1 MALII
6 QKYGGTSVGNIDR
19 VRSVARR
26 VIQSA
31 ARGNRVVAVVSAMA
45 GETNRLIDLGKTVS
59 KNSEGREF
67 DVLLATGEQ
76 VTTAL
81 LALAIEDQGRK
92 AVSFLGHQVQITTTG
107 SFSRARIESVNA
119 ERTRKALDDGY
130 IVVVAGFQGATR
142 EGSITT
148 LGRGGSDI
156 TAVALGVALKAD
168 RVEFY
173 KDVDGIFTADPAVC
187 PDARLLP
194 RVAYEEMLEMSYL
207 GAKVLHP
214 RCVELARRN
223 GLPLVVRSSLNF
235 NPGTVVVPEEDLME
249 YAAVAGIV
257 CDKNQVK
264 VSLTGIPDKPG
275 ILAGIFTAVAEAD
288 INIDMIV
295 EDVSSA
301 SGGTSVSFTCGSA
314 DLAAAE
320 KVAKKL
326 TAAFP
331 GGAWGVKAGLNK
343 LSIVGAGMRLHSGV
357 ASRMFT
363 ALAREGVGVYMV
375 NTSDIKVSC
384 LIEAKYAEL
393 AVRTLHEVFELSK
406 APAKKAAKAGK
417 GPRRSI

>member
-1 MALII
+1 M
-6 QKYGGTSVGNIDR
+6 
-19 VRSVARR
+19 
-26 VIQSA
+26 
-31 ARGNRVVAVVSAMA
+31 
-45 GETNRLIDLGKTVS
+45 
-59 KNSEGREF
+59 
-67 DVLLATGEQ
+67 
-76 VTTAL
+76 
-81 LALAIEDQGRK
+81 
-92 AVSFLGHQVQITTTG
+92 
-107 SFSRARIESVNA
+107 
-119 ERTRKALDDGY
+119 
-130 IVVVAGFQGATR
+130 
-142 EGSITT
+142 
-148 LGRGGSDI
+148 
-156 TAVALGVALKAD
+156 ALGVALKAD

-173 KDVDGIFTADPAVC
+173 KDVDGIFTADPGVC

-223 GLPLVVRSSLNF
+223 ALPLVVRSSLNF
-235 NPGTVVVPEEDLME
+235 NPGTVVVPEEELME

-301 SGGTSVSFTCGSA
+301 GGSNSVSFTCGSA
-314 DLAAAE
+314 DRAAAE
-320 KVAKKL
+320 RVAKKL
-326 TAAFP
+326 SAAYP
-331 GGAWGVKAGLNK
+331 GGAWGTKAGLVK

-363 ALAREGVGVYMV
+363 ALAREGVSVYMV

-384 LIEAKYAEL
+384 LIESKYAEL
-393 AVRTLHEVFELSK
+393 AVRTLHDVFEL
-406 APAKKAAKAGK
+406 ARPRAGAKKAGAKKSARRK
-417 GPRRSI
+417 G

>member
-6 QKYGGTSVGNIDR
+6 QKYGGTSVGGIER
-19 VRSVARR
+19 IRSVARR
-26 VIQSA
+26 VIASSVK
-31 ARGNRVVAVVSAMA
+31 GDRVVVVVSAMA
-45 GETNRLIDLGKTVS
+45 GETNRLTDLAKTVS
-59 KNSEGREF
+59 SRSEGREF
-67 DVLLATGEQ
+67 DVLLASGEQ

-81 LALAIEDQGRK
+81 LALAIENAGRR
-92 AVSFLGHQVQITTTG
+92 AVSFLGHQVQITTSG
-107 SFSRARIESVNA
+107 AFSKARIESVNTD
-119 ERTRKALDDGY
+119 RTLAALKEGY

-173 KDVDGIFTADPAVC
+173 KDVDGIFTADPSVC
-187 PDARLLP
+187 PDARMLP

-214 RCVELARRN
+214 RCVEMARRN

-235 NPGTVVVPEEDLME
+235 NPGTQVVPEEELME
-249 YAAVAGIV
+249 YAAVSGIV

-264 VSLTGIPDKPG
+264 VSLNGIPDRPG
-275 ILAGIFTAVAEAD
+275 ILAGIFTSVAEAE

-295 EDVSSA
+295 EDTASA
-301 SGGTSVSFTCGSA
+301 DGRTAVSFTCGSA

-320 KVAKKL
+320 KAAKKI
-326 TAAFP
+326 TSAYP
-331 GGAWGVKAGLNK
+331 GSSFAVRSGLNK
-343 LSIVGAGMRLHSGV
+343 LSIVGAGMRLNSGV
-357 ASRMFT
+357 AARMFT
-363 ALAREGVGVYMV
+363 ALAKEGVSVYMV

-384 LIEAKYAEL
+384 LIEAKYSEL
-393 AVRTLHEVFELSK
+393 AVRTLHEVFELGK
-406 APAKKAAKAGK
+406 APAGGKKGGRRGK
-417 GPRRSI
+417 

>member
-31 ARGNRVVAVVSAMA
+31 ARGNKVVAVVSAMA

-81 LALAIEDQGRK
+81 LALAIEDLGRK

-119 ERTRKALDDGY
+119 DRTRKALNDGY

-173 KDVDGIFTADPAVC
+173 KDVDGIFTADPSVC

-194 RVAYEEMLEMSYL
+194 KVAYEEMLEMSYL

-223 GLPLVVRSSLNF
+223 KLPLIVRSSLNF
-235 NPGTVVVPEEDLME
+235 NPGTEVVPEEDLME

-301 SGGTSVSFTCGSA
+301 AGGTSVSFTCGSA

-320 KVAKKL
+320 RVAKKL
-326 TAAFP
+326 TAAYP
-331 GGAWGVKAGLNK
+331 GSAWGAKAGLNK

-363 ALAREGVGVYMV
+363 ALAREGVSVYMV

-393 AVRTLHEVFELSK
+393 AVRTLHEVFELGK
-406 APAKKAAKAGK
+406 APAKKKKKA
-417 GPRRSI
+417 R

>member
-6 QKYGGTSVGNIDR
+6 QKYGGTSVGTIDR
-19 VRSVARR
+19 IRAVAGR
-26 VIQSA
+26 VIRSA
-31 ARGNRVVAVVSAMA
+31 SKGDKVVVVVSAMA

-59 KNSEGREF
+59 KKSEGREF
-67 DVLLATGEQ
+67 DVLLASGEQ

-81 LALAIEDQGRK
+81 LALAIEEQGRR
-92 AVSFLGHQVQITTTG
+92 AVSFLGHQVQITTSG
-107 SFSRARIESVNA
+107 AFSRARIESVNTD
-119 ERTRKALDDGY
+119 RTLDALKEGY

-173 KDVDGIFTADPAVC
+173 KDVDGIFTADPSVC
-187 PDARLLP
+187 PDARMLP
-194 RVAYEEMLEMSYL
+194 KVAYEEMLEMSYL

-214 RCVELARRN
+214 RCVEMARRN
-223 GLPLVVRSSLNF
+223 GLPLIVRSSLNF
-235 NPGTVVVPEEDLME
+235 NPGTVVVPEEELME

-257 CDKNQVK
+257 CDKNQAK
-264 VSLTGIPDKPG
+264 VSLINIPDKPG
-275 ILAGIFTAVAEAD
+275 ILAGIFTAVAED
-288 INIDMIV
+288 EVNIDMIV
-295 EDVSSA
+295 EDTTGA
-301 SGGTSVSFTCGSA
+301 DRATSVSFTCGSA

-320 KVAKKL
+320 RAAKKI
-326 TAAFP
+326 TARYP
-331 GGAWGVKAGLNK
+331 GSSCAVRAGLNK

-357 ASRMFT
+357 ASKMFT
-363 ALAREGVGVYMV
+363 ALAREGIGVYMV

-393 AVRTLHEVFELSK
+393 AVRTLHDVFELGRP
-406 APAKKAAKAGK
+406 PAKKAAS
-417 GPRRSI
+417 RRKPARR